1 MQTDPPTYR
10 WMSVDSR
17 LLELCLVVGVEKMSG
32 SPPAESMPS
41 ERQLNS
47 TQHEPTVCWLLLG
60 GLEAWLAAKFP

>member
-1 MQTDPPTYR
+1 MDADRPSYILL
-10 WMSVDSR
+10 SVDSR

-32 SPPAESMPS
+32 SPPAESMPF

-60 GLEAWLAAKFP
+60 GLEARLAAKFP